1 MRKRIIGAVL
11 ALAICASFSTG
22 FAFGGIYP
30 EHPQYAGL
38 SEQKNLNRNSWS
50 ESDADYIFG
59 VGGKKFILLDT
70 DEEGN
75 YFVLTDEFY
84 GRKAF
89 DTTYANSK
97 STIETATEDSK
108 GKLTYTKG
116 DAFNVDKNQVIF
128 NPEDETNIA
137 YWLNNDFLTAGN
149 GAGNILPQPIQSNL
163 VEKDW
168 DVEGMNG
175 AVLGWQAKQYYDDL
189 KGQTTGADFAKSIVI
204 EPYTVRS
211 KVALMSATEYLTYQD
226 VIGMVHDS
234 DVWRGMMLRT
244 PMFQLGGAKTTSK
257 VTGKAIP
264 QTLTLAWGNAMAKN
278 NSNKADATQKKM
290 VLAYNDTGHTSNMLV
305 RPCFWLSKD
314 FFKNV
319 KLDLSVTGKNTREI
333 MAELSVVDLLK
344 LYSVEETK
352 ELKNGSD
359 DVKINNLSMVG
370 TPVIGS
376 EIYADYSMV
385 NEGVSEYCWMV
396 SDTPDGEFS
405 LLDTF
410 ERGLDIT
417 EDIEGKFVKCVIAPK
432 NSSGKTGKL
441 CISDAVGPVAKTQT
455 VTVGDINVDRG
466 NKKVTVTFVNPMQNE
481 QKVRYLAGE
490 YNEFGELI
498 NMTSETVTLAA
509 DEKTTKEFALLSA
522 TAQNNKTMSMIWAD
536 NNQPL
541 LKIN

>member
-1 MRKRIIGAVL
+1 MIGAML
-11 ALAICASFSTG
+11 ALAICASFGTG
-22 FAFGGIYP
+22 FAFGGMYP
-30 EHPQYAGL
+30 EHPRYAGL
-38 SEQKNLNRNSWS
+38 SEQKNLNRISWS
-50 ESDADYIFG
+50 ETEADYIFG

-89 DTTYANSK
+89 DSTYANSR
-97 STIETATEDSK
+97 STVETATEDSE
-108 GKLTYTKG
+108 GNLTYIEG
-116 DAFNVDKNQVIF
+116 DAYDIDKTQVLF

-137 YWLNNDFLTAGN
+137 YWLNNDFLASGN
-149 GAGNILPQPIQSNL
+149 GTGNVLPQDVIENM
-163 VEKDW
+163 VEAEW
-168 DVEGMNG
+168 AVEGMNG

-211 KVALMSATEYLTYQD
+211 KVALMSVAEYLAYQD

-244 PMFQLGGAKTTSK
+244 PMFQLGGVKTTSK

-264 QTLTLAWGNAMAKN
+264 QTLSFVWGNAMAKN
-278 NSNKADATQKKM
+278 NSNKTDTTQKKM
-290 VLAYNDTGHTSNMLV
+290 VLAYNDTAHTANMLV

-319 KLDLSVTGKNTREI
+319 KLDLSVTGKNAREI
-333 MAELSVVDLLK
+333 MAELSVSDLLK

-359 DVKINNLSMVG
+359 DVKINNLSMLG

-376 EIYADYSMV
+376 EIYADYSMI
-385 NEGVSEYCWMV
+385 NEGASEYCWMV

-405 LLDTF
+405 LLDVS
-410 ERGLDIT
+410 ERGFDIT

-432 NSSGKTGKL
+432 NTSGKTGKL
-441 CISDAVGPVAKTQT
+441 YISDVAGPVQKTQT
-455 VTVGDINVDRG
+455 VTVSDINVDRT
-466 NKKVTVTFVNPMQNE
+466 NKKISVTFVNTLQNE

-490 YNEFGELI
+490 YNEFGELTY
-498 NMTSETVTLAA
+498 MTSETVTLAA
-509 DEKTTKEFALLSA
+509 GEKISKEFALLSV
-522 TAQNNKTMSMIWAD
+522 TNQNNKTMSMIWAD

>member
-1 MRKRIIGAVL
+1 MKKRIIGAVL
-11 ALAICASFSTG
+11 ALAICTSFSTG

-38 SEQKNLNRNSWS
+38 KEQSNLKRDSWS

-75 YFVLTDEFY
+75 YFVLADEFY
-84 GRKAF
+84 GRKEF
-89 DTTYANSK
+89 DKTYANSK

-108 GKLTYTKG
+108 GKLTYTTG
-116 DAFNVDKNQVIF
+116 DAYSVDISQVIF

-189 KGQTTGADFAKSIVI
+189 KGQTTGADFAKSVVI

-211 KVALMSATEYLTYQD
+211 KIALMSVAEYLAYQD

-244 PMFQLGGAKTTSK
+244 PMFQLGGVKTTSK

-290 VLAYNDTGHTSNMLV
+290 VLAYNDTGHTQNMLV

-319 KLDLSVTGKNTREI
+319 KLDLSVTGKNTKEI
-333 MAELSVVDLLK
+333 LESLSVADLLK
-344 LYSVEETK
+344 VYSVEETK
-352 ELKNGSD
+352 TLKKGAD
-359 DVKINNLSMVG
+359 DVAMNNFSLVG

-376 EIYADYSMV
+376 EIYPDYAMV
-385 NEGVSEYCWMV
+385 NEGESEFCWMV
-396 SDTPDGEFS
+396 SDTANGEFT
-405 LLDTF
+405 LLDTSD
-410 ERGLDIT
+410 RGLDIT
-417 EDIEGKFVKCVIAPK
+417 DELEGKFVKCAVVPK
-432 NSSGKTGKL
+432 NASGKAGKL
-441 CISDAVGPVAKTQT
+441 YISDAVGPVEKTQT
-455 VTVGDINVDRG
+455 VTIKDINVDRG
-466 NKKVTVTFVNPMQNE
+466 NKKITVTFVNPKPNE

-498 NMTSETVTLAA
+498 NMTSETVTLASG
-509 DEKTTKEFALLSA
+509 ENITKEFALLNL
-522 TAQNNKTMSMIWAD
+522 TNQTNNTMSMIWAD